1 MTPAAAWFNKQKL
14 IRMNMPVKEDG
25 SVHFTTTLF
34 ALIRESL
41 SIKMGKADDMDKNDE
56 ELRAI
61 VSKLWAIPAKKL
73 LHLLVPPNEGTS
85 SLSSSSPS
93 SVVASSPN
101 HLATESRTQ
110 KILIS

>member
-1 MTPAAAWFNKQKL
+1 MHAAVLMWGCSRNQLVFACRCADVVVLLLQKL

-41 SIKMGKADDMDKNDE
+41 TIKMGKADEMDTKDE

-61 VSKLWAIPAKKL
+61 VSKLWAVPAKKL
-73 LHLLVPPNEGTS
+73 LHLLVPPNEGT
-85 SLSSSSPS
+85 
-93 SVVASSPN
+93 
-101 HLATESRTQ
+101 T
-110 KILIS
+110 